1 MRAFQHAAVYV
12 SQVSCSPILLYFS
25 VQLFQ
30 EAGVKEFSVQETAD
44 GKDSGEVSGSH
55 GIEIEIT
62 DAGFEV

>member
-1 MRAFQHAAVYV
+1 M
-12 SQVSCSPILLYFS
+12 
-25 VQLFQ
+25 QLFQ